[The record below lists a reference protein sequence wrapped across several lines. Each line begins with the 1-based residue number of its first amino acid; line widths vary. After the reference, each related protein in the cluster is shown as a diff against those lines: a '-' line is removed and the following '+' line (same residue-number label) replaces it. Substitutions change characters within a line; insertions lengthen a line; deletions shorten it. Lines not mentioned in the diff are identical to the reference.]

1 MRNRLS
7 CFGIGPYYCRRNPS
21 SLSMRSLQTAER
33 PHGPVIYKD
42 LIALTY
48 TTNRSQEGPFWGE
61 VALPSV
67 ESERRVVPP
76 PIQGVI
82 RHRGG
87 PLMPLGRPWRRGVP
101 DERGQHRSPQSPS
114 GACPTTTPSA
124 RAQMRSTIRCGT
136 PSEAGGHAPSKRV
149 GVVPIIVDGVGVGLA
164 IDQRPARVWDPK
176 DVPEG
181 EHRRRSL
188 NRARFGGAK
197 ATGQN
202 GYQCSSEA
210 IGARCVAV
218 PELLRVE
225 EGPCIRG
232 DELPL

>member
-1 MRNRLS
+1 MLEVLQQGLSAHRLLLTNRVHETQRALRVLRERGLLPLYSNRKRTLS
-7 CFGIGPYYCRRNPS
+7 ETRAPYYCRRNPS
-21 SLSMRSLQTAER
+21 SLSMRSLETAKR

-114 GACPTTTPSA
+114 GA
-124 RAQMRSTIRCGT
+124 
-136 PSEAGGHAPSKRV
+136 
-149 GVVPIIVDGVGVGLA
+149 
-164 IDQRPARVWDPK
+164 
-176 DVPEG
+176 
-181 EHRRRSL
+181 
-188 NRARFGGAK
+188 
-197 ATGQN
+197 
-202 GYQCSSEA
+202 
-210 IGARCVAV
+210 
-218 PELLRVE
+218 
-225 EGPCIRG
+225 
-232 DELPL
+232 

>member
-1 MRNRLS
+1 
-7 CFGIGPYYCRRNPS
+7 
-21 SLSMRSLQTAER
+21 MRSLQTAKR

-42 LIALTY
+42 LIALSY

-181 EHRRRSL
+181 EHRQRSL
-188 NRARFGGAK
+188 NQEQAKESQPGALRR
-197 ATGQN
+197 GQ
-202 GYQCSSEA
+202 GDWPSWLS
-210 IGARCVAV
+210 V
-218 PELLRVE
+218 L
-225 EGPCIRG
+225 IRG
-232 DELPL
+232 NRRTMRRGPRAAPGRRGALHTR